1 MKNTNKKGMTLVE
14 VIISMCILAA
24 IAGMFVTV
32 AVAAKKKNTDTYLRS
47 NEMYEQ
53 AAAAEAFDTSKDY
66 GAGSSH
72 IKKLLTGGATSTNE
86 YNLTADFGGH

>member
-53 AAAAEAFDTSKDY
+53 AAAAEAFDCSVLPVPRFRRLCVGY
-66 GAGSSH
+66 
-72 IKKLLTGGATSTNE
+72 
-86 YNLTADFGGH
+86 